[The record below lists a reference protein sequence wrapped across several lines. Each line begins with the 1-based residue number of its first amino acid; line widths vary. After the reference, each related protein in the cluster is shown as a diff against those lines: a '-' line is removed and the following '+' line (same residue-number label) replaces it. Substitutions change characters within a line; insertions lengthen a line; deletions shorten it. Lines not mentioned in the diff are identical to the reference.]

1 MAMSGCLCA
10 REGGG
15 ESGVGGGGGREVDGR
30 ARVARDS
37 SDLDVFTG
45 TSGREKIK
53 PSAGITVPRDA
64 DADRRSTLRRSCSS
78 RMPIII

>member
-1 MAMSGCLCA
+1 MCA

-15 ESGVGGGGGREVDGR
+15 ESGVGGGGGGGREVDGR

>member
-1 MAMSGCLCA
+1 MAMSVYA

-15 ESGVGGGGGREVDGR
+15 ESGVRRGRGGGDGR
-30 ARVARDS
+30 ARVARGS
-37 SDLDVFTG
+37 SDHDVFTG
-45 TSGREKIK
+45 ISGREKIK

-64 DADRRSTLRRSCSS
+64 DADRRSTLCRSCSS